1 MEPTKTETHALV
13 EFIDVLLRDGA
24 VVQADIVVTVADV
37 PLIGISLR
45 AAIAGMATMTEY
57 GLFENWDRS
66 RRQRAQPPSSESKTL
81 ED

>member
-24 VVQADIVVTVADV
+24 VVQADIIVTVADV
-37 PLIGISLR
+37 PLIGVSLR

-57 GLFENWDRS
+57 GLFDDWDRP
-66 RRQRAQPPSSESKTL
+66 RRQRAQPPSSTSKIH